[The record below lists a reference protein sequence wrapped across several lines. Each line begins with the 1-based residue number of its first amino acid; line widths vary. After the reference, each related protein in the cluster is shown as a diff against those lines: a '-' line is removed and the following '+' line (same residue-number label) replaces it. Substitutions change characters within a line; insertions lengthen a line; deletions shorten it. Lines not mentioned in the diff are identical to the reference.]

1 MSCLH
6 KWLIGEVENV
16 GCLDAAS
23 IGESVQYIPS
33 VLIGL
38 LDISCPSSD
47 APPINE
53 TDIQDVLGSY
63 LNAICGDEAYLRPLG
78 SALTERIMHS
88 TYWRTR
94 LAAIRLLKFVFNH
107 SNDHEID
114 NDKDITMDSKLSGPV
129 SCIVSDSLLA
139 LSEAL
144 EDDRPEV
151 ETEANKLFAELEQ
164 MGLTATKT

>member
-1 MSCLH
+1 M
-6 KWLIGEVENV
+6 ENV